1 MKAMFTWPSAAAG
14 PAVRAARSGLSG
26 RRVQAMVIGL
36 VLLVSTAASTLAL
49 GLLVDSNAPFDHAF
63 AVQHG
68 SEVTATVQASPA
80 QLAATTRLPGVTA
93 AAGPFPETT
102 ITATVPFAPPSG
114 QGPPGVFQQQ
124 LTLVGRPSP
133 GGSVDDLTLATGHW
147 PTQPDQIVLNNIRGP
162 DETIGTQLTVTGV
175 PGSPRL
181 TIVGF
186 ANSITQTAAAWVLPS
201 EVGALRVPGAPDV
214 SQMLY
219 RFTRAGTG
227 SQINADVA
235 SVRAALPRGS
245 VLGAQS
251 YLTVKLQDTNSIAPW
266 VPFIVAFGVMGLLLS
281 VLIVANVIS
290 GAVVAGTRRIGV
302 LKSIGFSPG
311 QVVASYVIQV
321 AVPAFLG
328 CVLGVIGGNLL
339 SVPLLSQTAQVY
351 GVGAL
356 AVPVWVDV
364 AVPLVMLGLAGAAA
378 VLLALRAGRM
388 SAVQAIATGRA
399 PRPEHGYAAHRV
411 LGRGP
416 WARLPRPVTIGL
428 AGPFA
433 RPTRTAI
440 TLAAIL
446 FGGVAV
452 TFGAG
457 LGASL
462 NQVYND
468 LSHSAAEPVQ
478 VNIPGAPGQNGG
490 GGGGGTVQA
499 APGSGPGPAVPSLAA
514 QEQAV
519 TAALRAQP
527 GTLRYVAESDDQ
539 IRVLGLSDRLS
550 LIGFGG
556 DASWTGYALIAG
568 HWYSGTDQADVN
580 TGFLTQTGTKV
591 GDSYTLTSGS
601 HQITIRIAGEI
612 FDPSG
617 GNAEIIASQSALNAL
632 DPGLSPNHYDV
643 ALMPGTNAQAYAD
656 ALTAKLG
663 QVYQV
668 SANSRSSSQFFV
680 IIGLVATLT
689 LLLVAVA
696 GLGVLNTVVLQTR
709 ERVHDLGV
717 FKAIGMTPRQTI
729 AMVVCSVAGIGLVA
743 GLIGIPAGIALQ
755 HYVLPIMGHA
765 AQTDLPPSVLNVYHP
780 AELVLLAL
788 SGLVIAVAGAL
799 GPAGWAAKTRTAFAL
814 RAE

>member
-1 MKAMFTWPSAAAG
+1 MKAI

-63 AVQHG
+63 AAQHG
-68 SEVTATVQASPA
+68 SEVTTTVQASTA
-80 QLAATTRLPGVTA
+80 QLAATTHLPGVTA
-93 AAGPFPETT
+93 TAGPFPETT
-102 ITATVPFAPPSG
+102 ITATAPFTPPPG

-133 GGSVDDLTLATGHW
+133 GGPVDDLTLASGHW

-162 DETIGTQLTVTGV
+162 GETIGTQLTVTGV
-175 PGSPRL
+175 PGSPHL

-201 EVGALRVPGAPDV
+201 EVSALRAPGAPDV

-219 RFTRAGTG
+219 RFTHAGTG

-251 YLTVKLQDTNSIAPW
+251 YLTVKLQDTSSIAPW

-339 SVPLLSQTAQVY
+339 AVPLLSQTAQVY
-351 GVGAL
+351 GVGTL

-399 PRPEHGYAAHRV
+399 PRPKHGYAAHRV

-416 WARLPRPVTIGL
+416 GARLPRSVTIGL

-446 FGGVAV
+446 FGAIAV

-462 NQVYND
+462 NGVYND

-478 VNIPGAPGQNGG
+478 VNIPGAPGQHGG
-490 GGGGGTVQA
+490 GGAIQA
-499 APGSGPGPAVPSLAA
+499 VPGSGPGPGQAVPSLAA

-539 IRVLGLSDRLS
+539 IGVLGLSDRLS

-568 HWYSGTDQADVN
+568 HWYSGADQADVN

-612 FDPSG
+612 FEPRG
-617 GNAEIIASQSALNAL
+617 GNAEIIASQSTLNAL
-632 DPGLSPNHYDV
+632 DPGLSPDQYDV
-643 ALMPGTNAQAYAD
+643 ALTPGTNAQAYAD
-656 ALTAKLG
+656 ALGAKLG

-765 AQTDLPPSVLNVYHP
+765 AQTDVPPSVLNVYHP
-780 AELVLLAL
+780 VELILLAL

>member
-1 MKAMFTWPSAAAG
+1 MKAMLTWPPAAG

-49 GLLVDSNAPFDHAF
+49 GLLVDSNAPFDNAF
-63 AVQHG
+63 AAQRG

-80 QLAATTRLPGVTA
+80 QLAATTHLPGVTA

-102 ITATVPFAPPSG
+102 ITATVPFTPPSG
-114 QGPPGVFQQQ
+114 QGPPGGFQQQ

-133 GGSVDDLTLATGHW
+133 GGPVDNLTLATGHW

-162 DETIGTQLTVTGV
+162 GETIGTQLTVTGV
-175 PGSPRL
+175 PGSPHL

-201 EVGALRVPGAPDV
+201 EVSALRAPGAPDV

-219 RFTRAGTG
+219 RFTRAATG

-251 YLTVKLQDTNSIAPW
+251 YLTVKLQDTSSIAPW

-339 SVPLLSQTAQVY
+339 AVPLLSQTAQVY
-351 GVGAL
+351 GVGSL

-364 AVPLVMLGLAGAAA
+364 AVPLAMLGLAGAAA

-416 WARLPRPVTIGL
+416 WAKLPRPVTIGL

-478 VNIPGAPGQNGG
+478 VNIPGAPGQN

-568 HWYSGTDQADVN
+568 HWYSGIDQADVN

-617 GNAEIIASQSALNAL
+617 GNAEIIASQSTLNAL

-643 ALMPGTNAQAYAD
+643 ALTPGTNAQAYAD
-656 ALTAKLG
+656 ALTGKLG